1 MTKKAVL
8 VSTSYSRTLLSMLS
22 MLSEFNPTWCSGRLP
37 YLNISSSVYF
47 ANEQCPGIQLLKE
60 SSPTIK
66 EADWPADLAYI
77 KRLFEVPNTDEDTW
91 NTKKNPESVADFVIS
106 KYCQSA
112 LLPKVSFM

>member
-47 ANEQCPGIQLLKE
+47 ATEQCPGIQLLKE

-106 KYCQSA
+106 KYY
-112 LLPKVSFM
+112 FTYG